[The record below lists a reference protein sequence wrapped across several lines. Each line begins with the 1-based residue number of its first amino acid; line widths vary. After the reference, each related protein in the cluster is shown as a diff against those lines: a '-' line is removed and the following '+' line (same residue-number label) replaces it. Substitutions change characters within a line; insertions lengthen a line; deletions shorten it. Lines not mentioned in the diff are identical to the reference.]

1 MKMLSSLK
9 SQVAA
14 FKADESGATLVEYGV
29 IVALILAISIT
40 LIGSIGNKIKN
51 GLTNVNTAFK

>member
-14 FKADESGATLVEYGV
+14 FKADESGATLVEYAV
-29 IVALILAISIT
+29 LAVLLVAVGIALTAQIQTGLNTKIT
-40 LIGSIGNKIKN
+40 NALNKI
-51 GLTNVNTAFK
+51 

>member
-14 FKADESGATLVEYGV
+14 FKADESGATLIEYGV
-29 IVALILAISIT
+29 IAALIIGVSIVIIGT
-40 LIGSIGNKIKN
+40 LGNKVKN
-51 GLTNVNTAFK
+51 SLGNVANKL